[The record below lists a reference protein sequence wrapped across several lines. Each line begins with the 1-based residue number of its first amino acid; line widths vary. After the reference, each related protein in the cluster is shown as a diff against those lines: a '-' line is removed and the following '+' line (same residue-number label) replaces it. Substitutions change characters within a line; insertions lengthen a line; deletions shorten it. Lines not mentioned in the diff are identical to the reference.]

1 MEVADVLLQSAAVL
15 YILRSMTDLPSP
27 EFFDLQQAVAGRYSL
42 EREIG
47 RGGMGIVFLARDV
60 ALDRLVAIKL
70 LPPTL
75 AAVPTM
81 REQFIREARTSAK
94 LSHPHIVPIY
104 AVEEI
109 GDLVF
114 FVMALVDGQTLTQRI
129 MSKGGLSLQE
139 AVRILREVA
148 WALVHA
154 HAQGVVHRDVKP
166 DNILLEEGSGRAL
179 VTDFGIAQVMGSAV
193 DQGSSDVIGT
203 PEFMS
208 PEQALGESVDARSD
222 IYSLGI
228 VAFLSLSGQLPFDAP
243 TPAELVTKQIQT
255 PAPKLTSVAPGTPRK
270 LSRVVELCL
279 RKEPDERIQT
289 CEALGEALS
298 AALETRGQ
306 LPVAVRLFVQQ
317 TKVRSERRLV
327 YPMIGLWLGAPVL
340 VTATAAL
347 GATVGLGILG
357 FFLTLP
363 IFNTGRRVRRVLAA
377 GYDQNDVVRGFK
389 EDLASRDEEL
399 RFLYGNDYRTD
410 GKRLKKIALG
420 AFGLTGVCL
429 ATAFAT
435 MSTPFVLPAVG
446 LGLVG
451 AITGMQAD
459 RRSDRSTKRRIKFWG
474 GRIGRWFFE
483 LSGFG
488 LKVKALPASLT
499 YRPTEMAIGI
509 AVSNLFAALPAET
522 RAAMPDLP
530 DVVSG
535 LELDAQRMRQ
545 KIDEFNEVLENA
557 GDETS
562 GKVDDR
568 DDLTR
573 QRQRAIHNIT
583 VVRDEAQNRLS
594 ETVAALENLRVDL
607 MRLRTGVVR
616 LDSVTTNLGAARDLA
631 AHVDRLL
638 QGYEEID
645 KDLDGDRSSE

>member
-1 MEVADVLLQSAAVL
+1 
-15 YILRSMTDLPSP
+15 MTDLPSP

-129 MSKGGLSLQE
+129 RSKGGFSLQE

-208 PEQALGESVDARSD
+208 PEQALGESVDERSD

-228 VAFLSLSGQLPFDAP
+228 VAFLSLSGQLPFDAA

-255 PAPKLTSVAPGTPRK
+255 TAPKLTSVAPGTPRK
-270 LSRVVELCL
+270 LSRLVELCL

-289 CEALGEALS
+289 CEAVGEALS

-317 TKVRSERRLV
+317 TKTRSERRLI
-327 YPMIGLWLGAPVL
+327 YPIIGFWLGAPIL
-340 VTATAAL
+340 VTATAAA
-347 GATVGLGILG
+347 GVTAGVGILG
-357 FFLTLP
+357 FFLALP
-363 IFNTGRRVRRVLAA
+363 IFTTGRRARRVLAA
-377 GYDQNDVVRGFK
+377 GFDQNDVVRGFK
-389 EDLASRDEEL
+389 EDLASLDEEL

-410 GKRLKKIALG
+410 GKRLKKIALA
-420 AFGLTGVCL
+420 AFGLSGVCL
-429 ATAFAT
+429 ATVFAT
-435 MSTPFVLPAVG
+435 MSAPLVLPAVG
-446 LGLVG
+446 LGLAG
-451 AITGMQAD
+451 AVTGIQAD
-459 RRSDRSTKRRIKFWG
+459 RRSDRSAKRRIKFWG
-474 GRIGRWFFE
+474 GRIAGWFFE
-483 LSGFG
+483 LTGFG
-488 LKVKALPASLT
+488 LNAKVLPASLT
-499 YRPTEMAIGI
+499 YRPTEIAIGI

-545 KIDEFNEVLENA
+545 KIDEFNEVLESA

-562 GKVDDR
+562 GRVDDQ

-573 QRQRAIHNIT
+573 QRQRAIHDIT
-583 VVRDEAQNRLS
+583 VVRDAAQNRLS

-616 LDSVTTNLGAARDLA
+616 LDSITTNLGAARDLA